1 MADRGK
7 RTGAGHRAPADA
19 ADAAVIAGMLLSLAA
34 YYVGPAPLL
43 CLPPLLVF
51 VVLAWFRLEVALC
64 LLPLTFP
71 FWYVP
76 KQVAGQVV
84 FPLSEI
90 ALAVCAAIALA
101 QGTRHLPALRRHLP
115 RLARAA
121 LGRCGPCLALGA
133 LLLAFGTAIGIV
145 IAPRPHEALRAWRWE
160 VAEPLLYFVLVVL
173 VVRRPWRAARLLV
186 WAMLGSA
193 AMVAALATI
202 QVFWLHVTFAPL
214 AQGNKLLPFATAGAV
229 PRATAIIYGSGNS
242 LGAWLARAIPL
253 ALALAL
259 AFVLAK
265 GQKRPGDMYG
275 AAGGAERWLA
285 GVCALLCVPALIWSA
300 SRGAWVACAA
310 GCAIVARGWLWPAL
324 SARATRLR
332 DA

>member
-1 MADRGK
+1 MANRGK
-7 RTGAGHRAPADA
+7 RAGEGRRAPADA
-19 ADAAVIAGMLLSLAA
+19 AIVAGMLLSLAA
-34 YYVGPAPLL
+34 YYLVPAPLL
-43 CLPPLLVF
+43 SLPPLLVF
-51 VVLAWFRLEVALC
+51 VALVWFRLEVALS

-76 KQVAGQVV
+76 KQVAGQAV

-90 ALAVCAAIALA
+90 VLAVCMAVALA
-101 QGTRHLPALRRHLP
+101 QGAQHLPALRRHLP
-115 RLARAA
+115 RLARLA
-121 LGRCGPCLALGA
+121 LVRNRPRLVLGA
-133 LLLAFGTAIGIV
+133 LLLALGTAIGIA

-160 VAEPLLYFVLVVL
+160 VAEPLLYFVLVGL

-214 AQGNKLLPFATAGAV
+214 AQGNQLLPFATAAGAV

-242 LGAWLARAIPL
+242 LGAWLARSIPL
-253 ALALAL
+253 ALALAFTL
-259 AFVLAK
+259 VR

-275 AAGGAERWLA
+275 MASGAERWLA
-285 GVCALLCVPALIWSA
+285 GICALLYVPALMWSA

-310 GCAIVARGWLWPAL
+310 GCAIVAGGGVLAAV
-324 SARATRLR
+324 STCATRLR
-332 DA
+332 DARP

>member
-1 MADRGK
+1 
-7 RTGAGHRAPADA
+7 
-19 ADAAVIAGMLLSLAA
+19 MLLSLAA
-34 YYVGPAPLL
+34 YYVMPTPLL

-51 VVLAWFRLEVALC
+51 GVLAWFRLEAALC

-90 ALAVCAAIALA
+90 VLAVCAAVALA
-101 QGTRHLPALRRHLP
+101 QGARHLPALRRHLP

-121 LGRCGPCLALGA
+121 LGRSGPRLALGA
-133 LLLAFGTAIGIV
+133 LLLALGTAIGIV

-160 VAEPLLYFVLVVL
+160 VAEPLLYFALVVL

-202 QVFWLHVTFAPL
+202 QVFWLHITFAPL
-214 AQGNKLLPFATAGAV
+214 AQGNKLLPFATAAGAV

-242 LGAWLARAIPL
+242 LGWR
-253 ALALAL
+253 
-259 AFVLAK
+259 
-265 GQKRPGDMYG
+265 
-275 AAGGAERWLA
+275 
-285 GVCALLCVPALIWSA
+285 
-300 SRGAWVACAA
+300 
-310 GCAIVARGWLWPAL
+310 
-324 SARATRLR
+324 
-332 DA
+332 